1 MWYCQHCYNGQKNSA
16 WYQSNE
22 YRFHTRSLGS
32 IKRTASVAD
41 VGVIRRREANTE
53 NHPFEDEIFDVVL
66 SSFGQVFAT
75 SHRQEAIKEMVQVT
89 IYGEGIAF
97 STWPFWD
104 CKWKIFKDMAK
115 YHDKYN
121 FYILH

>member
-1 MWYCQHCYNGQKNSA
+1 MACGTVNTAITDKRILPDI
-16 WYQSNE
+16 SNE
-22 YRFHTRSLGS
+22 YRFHTRVLGS

-89 IYGEGIAF
+89 RYAEGIAF
-97 STWPFWD
+97 STWPF
-104 CKWKIFKDMAK
+104 
-115 YHDKYN
+115 
-121 FYILH
+121 